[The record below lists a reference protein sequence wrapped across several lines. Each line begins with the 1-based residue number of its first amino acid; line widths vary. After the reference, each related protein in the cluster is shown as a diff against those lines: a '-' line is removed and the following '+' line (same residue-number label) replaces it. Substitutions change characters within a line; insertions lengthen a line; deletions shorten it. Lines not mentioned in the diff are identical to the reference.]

1 MCYFC
6 DDKWQQGYRYVIPR
20 LYLLEQMELFDN
32 AMDEVVEQQTKSQS
46 VLKDTMKEDGL
57 VALNDASISLH
68 AMVSTTNP
76 RTMRVHGLIDREQVV
91 IMVKTGSTHNFL
103 DIALVH
109 KCKLAIQ
116 RGHPIQI
123 KVANG
128 DVLTNDG
135 RIAIVPFFLQ
145 GIEFKFDI
153 FTLPLGGC
161 NAVVGI

>member
-6 DDKWQQGYRYVIPR
+6 DDKWQQGHRYVIPR

-32 AMDEVVEQQTKSQS
+32 ATDEVVEQQTESQS

-68 AMVSTTNP
+68 P
-76 RTMRVHGLIDREQVV
+76 RTMRVHGLIDRKQEV

-116 RGHPIQI
+116 RGHPIQV
-123 KVANG
+123 KVSNG

-135 RIAIVPFFLQ
+135 RISVTPFFLQ
-145 GIEFKFDI
+145 GIEFKVDI

-161 NAVVGI
+161 NPVMGI